1 MGRLL
6 CMFLCVSR
14 DLTASA
20 REASCGLWGWGP
32 RWRCPQL
39 GTSCFHN
46 SILASSTQLPPTPHG
61 TNSGS
66 YHLSHLLPCLLSWE
80 QDTSNKEVVSG
91 LQLPSDPFFF
101 TELGQKV
108 TFISFPC
115 TWVFPCWYFVISTVS
130 LLACLRHSPQTLPV
144 PVTWQPLELPRSEE
158 RRVGKECRSR
168 WSPYH

>member
-1 MGRLL
+1 MGRSL

-20 REASCGLWGWGP
+20 REASCGLWAED
-32 RWRCPQL
+32 L
-39 GTSCFHN
+39 GGGAHSWERAV
-46 SILASSTQLPPTPHG
+46 SIAASSPAALSCPLLLMVATQGLIIRPTCCPV
-61 TNSGS
+61 
-66 YHLSHLLPCLLSWE
+66 YCLGE

-101 TELGQKV
+101 FFLTELGQKV

-130 LLACLRHSPQTLPV
+130 LLACLRRSPQTLPV
-144 PVTWQPLELPRSEE
+144 PVTWQPLGLL
-158 RRVGKECRSR
+158 
-168 WSPYH
+168 